1 MERIMCYII
10 LAKRSS
16 ANLYRCKTTQ
26 KKIQELD
33 LADIEGTAKLHLG
46 QIRAKTIKFD
56 LLS

>member
-1 MERIMCYII
+1 MCYII